1 MPAAITG
8 LIAALI
14 LLIGLTVGGDL
25 VELLNRELP
34 SNEGELAWL
43 DIAAAMAALGL
54 AVALGMV
61 LRRQFDRLGALSSEL
76 LREQE
81 RLRTYAELG
90 SDWFW
95 ETDTEHRFTRL
106 TGSRPEV
113 IGLRPN
119 AEIVGKS
126 RRDLIAEGLILAD
139 PESEPWKRHFADL
152 AARRPFRDFVYTSR
166 TESGSRVT
174 LSITGVPKFAPDGTF
189 LGYRGVTTNITDTK
203 RAEHELREA
212 KEAAEA
218 ANRAKSEFL
227 ANMSHELRTPLNAI
241 IGFSDMMSGELFG
254 QLGHAKYLEY
264 ARDIRSSGTH
274 LLALINDVL
283 DMSKIEAGRMEL
295 DRSIVNLGAVA
306 RTCLAMVEWRATQG
320 EVAVGEPDPSTL
332 PNVVG
337 DERAIRQV
345 VLNLLSNAI
354 KFTPRGGRVD
364 VSGHIDDNG
373 DALLIVSDTGA
384 GIAPEALARLFEPFQ
399 QATARVAQRQEGTG
413 LGLAISRNLM
423 RLHDGDL
430 EIQSTVGEGTVAI
443 ARFPAARVVD
453 QPLDQR
459 ID

>member
-1 MPAAITG
+1 
-8 LIAALI
+8 
-14 LLIGLTVGGDL
+14 
-25 VELLNRELP
+25 
-34 SNEGELAWL
+34 
-43 DIAAAMAALGL
+43 
-54 AVALGMV
+54 
-61 LRRQFDRLGALSSEL
+61 
-76 LREQE
+76 
-81 RLRTYAELG
+81 
-90 SDWFW
+90 
-95 ETDTEHRFTRL
+95 
-106 TGSRPEV
+106 
-113 IGLRPN
+113 
-119 AEIVGKS
+119 
-126 RRDLIAEGLILAD
+126 
-139 PESEPWKRHFADL
+139 
-152 AARRPFRDFVYTSR
+152 
-166 TESGSRVT
+166 
-174 LSITGVPKFAPDGTF
+174 
-189 LGYRGVTTNITDTK
+189 
-203 RAEHELREA
+203 
-212 KEAAEA
+212 
-218 ANRAKSEFL
+218 
-227 ANMSHELRTPLNAI
+227 MSHELRTPLNAI